1 MGRRMDIR
9 PETDHDKSPAQ
20 PLGVLAAFVA
30 VTWIGIA
37 ASVLPLRALE
47 RSELVA
53 LGVTV
58 GLCTFLFLLA
68 LRKRGQPSVLHVIAP
83 LAFLPVVAT
92 TREIVGGPGG
102 GTVSLLLV
110 PVLWIALTGTPRQLV
125 VAGVCT
131 VLTIVLPILFVGP
144 PRYPA
149 GEWRR
154 VAVTAA
160 IITLIVPLVQRLVRR
175 MSYERERAESTL
187 VQLDGIMRGTA
198 GTLMVSCDLD
208 GTVHFFNVGAEELLG
223 RRRDEVVGT
232 MSIVD
237 LHDPD
242 ELAALVE
249 ETGAPGPVEAL
260 AALAHSGTSRTLTYV
275 RADGSRVLVRLT
287 MTVLEDEGGQETG
300 YLAVAQDTT
309 QEVEAA
315 RALEQANNHFR
326 RLFTD
331 APHGVAVLDTTGR
344 IMLVNRA
351 LRSILG
357 LSSAAALGQSFAD
370 LVPPGDTSVREH
382 LDAVLQADGASVGTD
397 CVLRSQRG
405 LDVHVALSS
414 RVIGQDHGPSD
425 TIFVNVVDVSER
437 LRYQEQL
444 SHLVDHDVLTGLAN
458 RRRFDTELTRR
469 LAGYRL
475 HRRDGALLLL
485 DLDHFKQV
493 NDTLGHNAGDRMLV
507 EVAKLLTGAVRGSDV
522 VGRLGGDEFVILLTE
537 GDERGVERVAS
548 VVVEQVRQ
556 YTATLEGA
564 GRRVTASVGG
574 LSFRSAADH
583 TADVLALAD
592 MTMYES
598 KDGGRDQAVVLAE
611 GDLRPLQL
619 SVRMEWEERIE
630 QALATDGF
638 ELHLQPIMEVATGEI
653 GSAEVLLRMRTEDG
667 LQPPGAFLPIAER
680 TGLMT
685 KIDAWVARHSVPLLA
700 RLQQVHPGFRLQV
713 NLSGYSIGNPEI
725 ERTIREALA
734 RNCVGRGALIFEVTE
749 TAAVA
754 DVAVAR
760 EFAERL
766 VDLGCAFALDDYG
779 AGYGSLHYLKHLL
792 FDYVKIDGEFVADS
806 HHSEVDRTILRSI
819 AGVARGL
826 GKRTIAEF
834 VEDPAV
840 LEVLREEGVD
850 QAQGYLVGRPVPVEE
865 FMEIHLRPG
874 AGTGGVTE

>member
-1 MGRRMDIR
+1 MHERGPRSGYDRRVPTPPSFLR
-9 PETDHDKSPAQ
+9 PA
-20 PLGVLAAFVA
+20 GVERATVRMALPVGFIGLA
-30 VTWIGIA
+30 
-37 ASVLPLRALE
+37 VLV
-47 RSELVA
+47 SELVPLDEVRWVQWTAATLCLAVVAA
-53 LGVTV
+53 LFAWSITFPERTWREPAAAY
-58 GLCTFLFLLA
+58 LFFLFA
-68 LRKRGQPSVLHVIAP
+68 L
-83 LAFLPVVAT
+83 VA
-92 TREIVGGPGG
+92 RDAAGGVASGI
-102 GTVSLLLV
+102 SAIYLV
-110 PVLWIALTGTPRQLV
+110 PILWLALTGTRRELWG
-125 VAGVCT
+125 AC
-131 VLTIVLPILFVGP
+131 VLALMCLLLPILAIGP
-144 PRYPA
+144 PDYPL
-149 GEWRR
+149 GDIRR
-154 VAVTAA
+154 GLILTAVAVT
-160 IITLIVPLVQRLVRR
+160 IGPVIQQLVRR
-175 MSYERERAESTL
+175 RSRAQARAE
-187 VQLDGIMRGTA
+187 
-198 GTLMVSCDLD
+198 
-208 GTVHFFNVGAEELLG
+208 
-223 RRRDEVVGT
+223 
-232 MSIVD
+232 
-237 LHDPD
+237 
-242 ELAALVE
+242 AATDRVE
-249 ETGAPGPVEAL
+249 KL
-260 AALAHSGTSRTLTYV
+260 FHSS
-275 RADGSRVLVRLT
+275 
-287 MTVLEDEGGQETG
+287 
-300 YLAVAQDTT
+300 
-309 QEVEAA
+309 
-315 RALEQANNHFR
+315 
-326 RLFTD
+326 
-331 APHGVAVLDTTGR
+331 PHGVALLDGSGR
-344 IMLVNRA
+344 IMAVN
-351 LRSILG
+351 
-357 LSSAAALGQSFAD
+357 AALASWLGRSETA
-370 LVPPGDTSVREH
+370 VVGDDFTRYAPMGDDGLGRH
-382 LDAVLQADGASVGTD
+382 LARLAASEDEETVTDD
-397 CVLRSQRG
+397 CVLRSADGSERT
-405 LDVHVALSS
+405 VALSS
-414 RVIGQDHGPSD
+414 RIIPDRALGE
-425 TIFVNVVDVSER
+425 ILLVNLVDISER
-437 LRYQEQL
+437 RQYQDRL
-444 SHLVDHDVLTGLAN
+444 SHLVDHDVLTGVAN
-458 RRRFDTELTRR
+458 RRGFSRQLEAH
-469 LAGYRL
+469 LAA
-475 HRRDGALLLL
+475 HPDGCAPGGVLLL